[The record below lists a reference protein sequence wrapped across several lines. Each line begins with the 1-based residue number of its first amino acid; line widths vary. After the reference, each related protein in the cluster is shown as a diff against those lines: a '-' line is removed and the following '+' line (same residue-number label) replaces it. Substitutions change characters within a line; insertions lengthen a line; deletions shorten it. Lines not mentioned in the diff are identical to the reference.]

1 VSRPTTVELAKAIR
15 PRVTRCALLE
25 IWGAP
30 VFRPGDVVYQVE
42 SVTALFAGLTLHL
55 RSVAGG
61 ERRAL
66 KIAQPGPAK
75 IEEGRLEIA
84 EAAYV
89 QWVSQQFRAPAET
102 NKPALLLLGRV

>member
-1 VSRPTTVELAKAIR
+1 MTRPTTAELAKAIR

-30 VFRPGDVVYQVE
+30 VFRPGDIVYDVE
-42 SVTALFAGLTLHL
+42 SITALFAGLTLHL
-55 RSVAGG
+55 RSVGGG

-66 KIAQPGPAK
+66 KIAQPGAAK
-75 IEEGRLEIA
+75 VEEGRLEIA

-89 QWVSQQFRAPAET
+89 QWVSEQFRAPAET
-102 NKPALLLLGRV
+102 TKPALLLLGWV